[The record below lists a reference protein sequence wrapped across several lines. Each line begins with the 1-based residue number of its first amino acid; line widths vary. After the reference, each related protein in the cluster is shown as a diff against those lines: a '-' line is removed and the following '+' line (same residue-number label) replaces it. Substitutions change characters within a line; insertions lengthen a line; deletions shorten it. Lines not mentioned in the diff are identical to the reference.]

1 MYLGDGHAARDKD
14 SRSTDTPFFHPVA
27 FGRPLLIASL
37 IGTLLFLWP
46 LLAYGRP
53 ADFQDSASYYKGGRV
68 AVSFVLDKIY
78 AGPSAPVSTTA
89 LNAATG
95 GAATAAQPPQQP
107 EQVRGARS
115 VAYSIAA
122 YVLGAPHAQMWL
134 LIIAQTLVTAFVCSV
149 VLLLFGANVRGASW
163 KLAALAIAT
172 PAAFVTCVIVP
183 DIFAGLVI
191 CVIMLFATAFGSLS
205 RGVRIACV
213 LIAAAGI
220 AFHASHEP
228 LALGLTAIAASWM
241 FLNARGKAPIP
252 WQQWAVLFAPLL
264 LGVAV
269 SVALNFAAFGGGGL
283 TGKRYPL
290 TLARSVAEG
299 PGKWYLDK
307 NCGHLKY
314 AICEVY
320 PHGVPGTIDSFLWG
334 TNGVKQRAT
343 PEQMDRI
350 RAEEAAVVLA
360 ATRAY
365 PFEELERL
373 GANFARQLVL
383 FQPGVGLDARIALDG
398 AQNPVLV
405 PAQFDRTWVNLVGT
419 LSIVGVIA
427 GLGLLFV
434 RWRRVPALRP
444 MICLMLC
451 GILLNDA
458 ICVYFSGVIDRYEA
472 RVIWLIPLLALGQL
486 ALRGKRVAA
495 GPVES
500 RVESTRR

>member
-1 MYLGDGHAARDKD
+1 LYLGDGHAARDKD
-14 SRSTDTPFFHPVA
+14 SRSTAAPFFHRVV
-27 FGRPLLIASL
+27 FGRPLLVATL

-68 AVSFVLDKIY
+68 AVSFVLDKMH
-78 AGPSAPVSTTA
+78 AGPSGPST
-89 LNAATG
+89 
-95 GAATAAQPPQQP
+95 ATAVNAPGSPESPAAPPQQP

-122 YVLGAPHAQMWL
+122 YVLGSPRAQMWL
-134 LIIAQTLVTAFVCSV
+134 LIIAQTLAAAFVCSV
-149 VLLLFGANVRGASW
+149 VLLLCGANVRGASW

-191 CVIMLFATAFGSLS
+191 CVIMLFATAFESLS
-205 RGVRIACV
+205 RGVRIACI

-228 LALGLTAIAASWM
+228 LALGLTVIAASWM
-241 FLNARGKAPIP
+241 FLNTRGKAPISR
-252 WQQWAVLFAPLL
+252 QQWAVLFAPLL

-269 SVALNFAAFGGGGL
+269 SVALNFAAFGGAGL

-320 PHGVPGTIDSFLWG
+320 PHGVPRTINSFLWG
-334 TNGVKQRAT
+334 SNGLKQRAT
-343 PEQMDRI
+343 AEQMDRI

-373 GANFARQLVL
+373 GGNFARQLVL
-383 FQPGVGLDARIALDG
+383 FQPGVGLDARIVLDG

-405 PAQFDRTWVNLVGT
+405 PAQYDRTWVSLVGA
-419 LSIVGVIA
+419 LSIVGLIA
-427 GLGLLFV
+427 GLGLLFI
-434 RWRRVPALRP
+434 RWRTVPALRP
-444 MICLMLC
+444 MIGLVLC
-451 GILLNDA
+451 GILMNDA
-458 ICVYFSGVIDRYEA
+458 ICVYFSGVTDRYEA

-486 ALRGKRVAA
+486 PLRGKRGAA
-495 GPVES
+495 GPAES
-500 RVESTRR
+500 RA

>member
-27 FGRPLLIASL
+27 FGRPLLIATL

-68 AVSFVLDKIY
+68 AVSFVLDKIH
-78 AGPSAPVSTTA
+78 ADEPTPASTTA
-89 LNAATG
+89 VKAPAVS
-95 GAATAAQPPQQP
+95 AAQPPQQP

-115 VAYSIAA
+115 IAYSIAA

-163 KLAALAIAT
+163 KLAALAVAT

-191 CVIMLFATAFGSLS
+191 CVIALFATAFGSLS

-252 WQQWAVLFAPLL
+252 RQQWAVLFAPLL

-299 PGKWYLDK
+299 PGRSGFKA
-307 NCGHLKY
+307 
-314 AICEVY
+314 AITA
-320 PHGVPGTIDSFLWG
+320 H
-334 TNGVKQRAT
+334 RASSSAK
-343 PEQMDRI
+343 PSSI
-350 RAEEAAVVLA
+350 R
-360 ATRAY
+360 
-365 PFEELERL
+365 P
-373 GANFARQLVL
+373 
-383 FQPGVGLDARIALDG
+383 
-398 AQNPVLV
+398 
-405 PAQFDRTWVNLVGT
+405 
-419 LSIVGVIA
+419 S
-427 GLGLLFV
+427 
-434 RWRRVPALRP
+434 
-444 MICLMLC
+444 
-451 GILLNDA
+451 
-458 ICVYFSGVIDRYEA
+458 
-472 RVIWLIPLLALGQL
+472 
-486 ALRGKRVAA
+486 
-495 GPVES
+495 
-500 RVESTRR
+500 